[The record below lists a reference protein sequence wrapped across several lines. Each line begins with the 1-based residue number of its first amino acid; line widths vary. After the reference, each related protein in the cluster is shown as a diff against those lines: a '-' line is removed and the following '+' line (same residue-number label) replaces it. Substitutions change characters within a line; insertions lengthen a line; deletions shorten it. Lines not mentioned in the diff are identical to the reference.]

1 MRKTHFLEL
10 HKNLEKQVFW
20 LNRSFEKS
28 KNLDLDN
35 LSIDDFDILE
45 TLSSRFARTLDF
57 LVRKYWRALDSLEFE
72 NQGTL
77 VDVVNRAE
85 KRKFFDEIELFR
97 EMKDL
102 RNEIVNEYLDDKLEE
117 AFDDIRE
124 FSKILLEICQRSLD
138 YKNIVFED
146 K

>member
-1 MRKTHFLEL
+1 LRKIHFLEL

-45 TLSSRFARTLDF
+45 NLSSRFARTLDF

-85 KRKFFDEIELFR
+85 KRKFFDEIEQFR

-102 RNEIVNEYLDDKLEE
+102 RNEIVHEYLDDKLEE
-117 AFDDIRE
+117 TFDDIRE

-138 YKNIVFED
+138 YRKI
-146 K
+146 

>member
-1 MRKTHFLEL
+1 MRKIHFLEL
-10 HKNLEKQVFW
+10 HTNLEKQVFW

-85 KRKFFDEIELFR
+85 KRKFFDEIEQFR

-102 RNEIVNEYLDDKLEE
+102 RNEIVHEYLDDKLEE
-117 AFDDIRE
+117 TFGDIRE

-138 YKNIVFED
+138 YRKI
-146 K
+146 

>member
-1 MRKTHFLEL
+1 LRKIHFLEL

-85 KRKFFDEIELFR
+85 KRKFFDEIEQFR

-102 RNEIVNEYLDDKLEE
+102 RNEIVHEYLDDKLEE
-117 AFDDIRE
+117 TFGDIRE

-138 YKNIVFED
+138 YRKI
-146 K
+146 

>member
-1 MRKTHFLEL
+1 LRKIHFLEL
-10 HKNLEKQVFW
+10 HTNLEKQVFW

-45 TLSSRFARTLDF
+45 NLSSRFARTLDF

-85 KRKFFDEIELFR
+85 KRKFFDEIEQFR

-102 RNEIVNEYLDDKLEE
+102 RNEIVHEYLEDKLEE
-117 AFDDIRE
+117 TFDDIRE

-138 YKNIVFED
+138 YRTI
-146 K
+146 

>member
-1 MRKTHFLEL
+1 MRKIHFLEL

-28 KNLDLDN
+28 KNLDLEN

-45 TLSSRFARTLDF
+45 NLSSRFARTLDF

-85 KRKFFDEIELFR
+85 KRKFFDEIEQFR

-102 RNEIVNEYLDDKLEE
+102 RNEIVHEYLDDKLEE
-117 AFDDIRE
+117 TFDDIRE

-138 YKNIVFED
+138 YRKI
-146 K
+146 

>member
-1 MRKTHFLEL
+1 MRKNLFLEL
-10 HKNLEKQVFW
+10 HKNLEKQIFW

-28 KNLDLDN
+28 ENLDLEN

-85 KRKFFDEIELFR
+85 KRKFFDEIEQFR

-102 RNEIVNEYLDDKLEE
+102 RNEIVHEYLDDKLEE
-117 AFDDIRE
+117 TFDDIRE
-124 FSKILLEICQRSLD
+124 FSKVLLEICKRSLE
-138 YKNIVFED
+138 YGKE